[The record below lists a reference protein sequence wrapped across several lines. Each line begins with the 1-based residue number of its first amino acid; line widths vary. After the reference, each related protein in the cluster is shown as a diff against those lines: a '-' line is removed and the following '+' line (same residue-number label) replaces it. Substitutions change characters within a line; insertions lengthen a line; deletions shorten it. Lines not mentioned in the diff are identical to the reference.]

1 VININASNLNQNLSG
16 YLNQAVQYRDVINI
30 NTANG
35 NAILLSEE
43 DYKGLM
49 ETLYLLSVPGMKER
63 LEDGLNV
70 RPEDCDEFEW

>member
-1 VININASNLNQNLSG
+1 MTNINAANLSQNLSG

-30 NTANG
+30 NTAKG

-63 LEDGLNV
+63 LEDGLSI